1 MKVGGRRRVIVP
13 KNVGYT
19 ELGLGPLPSDGN
31 RRRRLGDLLDLL
43 NNDPPQG
50 ELVFDVELVLV
61 RYVNGI

>member
-1 MKVGGRRRVIVP
+1 VP